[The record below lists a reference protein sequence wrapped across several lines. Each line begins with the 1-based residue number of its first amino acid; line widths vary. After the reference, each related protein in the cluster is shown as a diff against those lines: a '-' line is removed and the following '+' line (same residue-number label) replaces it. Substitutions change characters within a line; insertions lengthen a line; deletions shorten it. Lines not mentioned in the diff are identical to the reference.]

1 MSGNEKNFQYSDYME
16 NQRKQDEAELKY
28 AELQHSSLVGI
39 IVFDTEFII
48 QQTNPTAS
56 KILKRKSKDLI
67 GKPFREFIHPK
78 YRSSFD
84 SYIKRVQKTKKRQD
98 HTFQLRNEKGM
109 DLYVILESIPFLSE
123 RNQIE
128 SVHCIIVDFTAQKL
142 YDLKQQTELVHLAVE
157 NMLDPFVILTADRDE
172 SNKIIDFIYIYVNKE
187 AEKANNLR
195 REDTIGKR
203 LLDVFP
209 NFRDSNMF
217 QEYVNVC
224 ETGKPVMKEGVYMEF
239 ANKYQT
245 IKGIFHTRIN
255 KLDEG
260 IIVTYR
266 DITETK
272 NAEEKIDAM
281 MKELARSNR
290 ELEQFAQIVSHDLQE
305 PLRTVNQFT
314 KLLLEKNKA
323 QFNTQS
329 QEFASFISD
338 GTNRMAL
345 LLRDLLKYARL
356 TSQAK
361 PFEEVDFNKVVADV
375 LQDLSL
381 QIKENKTEI
390 NVDPMPTLKADP
402 VQMRQLLQNLIEN
415 AIKFKNERKSI
426 IKVSALNRVNEWLF
440 SVSDN
445 GIGIDP
451 QFSDRIFLVFQRLN
465 EREKYEGSGL
475 GLAICKKIIERHNG
489 RIWVESEEGN
499 GSTFYFTIPMY
510 I

>member
-1 MSGNEKNFQYSDYME
+1 
-16 NQRKQDEAELKY
+16 
-28 AELQHSSLVGI
+28 
-39 IVFDTEFII
+39 
-48 QQTNPTAS
+48 
-56 KILKRKSKDLI
+56 
-67 GKPFREFIHPK
+67 
-78 YRSSFD
+78 
-84 SYIKRVQKTKKRQD
+84 
-98 HTFQLRNEKGM
+98 
-109 DLYVILESIPFLSE
+109 
-123 RNQIE
+123 
-128 SVHCIIVDFTAQKL
+128 
-142 YDLKQQTELVHLAVE
+142 
-157 NMLDPFVILTADRDE
+157 MLDPFVILTADRDE

>member
-1 MSGNEKNFQYSDYME
+1 MSRNENNFSYTDYME
-16 NQRKQDEAELKY
+16 NQRKADEAELKY

-39 IVFDTEFII
+39 IVFDAEFII

-67 GKPFREFIHPK
+67 GKPFRDYVHQK
-78 YRSSFD
+78 YRNSFD

-98 HTFQLRNEKGM
+98 HTFQLRNEKGE
-109 DLYVILESIPFLSE
+109 DLYVILESIPFLNE

-142 YDLKQQTELVHLAVE
+142 YDLKHQTELIHLAVE
-157 NMLDPFVILTADRDE
+157 NMLDPFVILSAERDE
-172 SNKIIDFIYIYVNKE
+172 SNKIIDFIYLYVNKE

-217 QEYVNVC
+217 NEYVNVC
-224 ETGKPVMKEGVYMEF
+224 ETGNPVMKEGVYMEF

-266 DITETK
+266 DITESK
-272 NAEEKIDAM
+272 NAEEKINAM
-281 MKELARSNR
+281 MTELERSNR

-305 PLRTVNQFT
+305 PLRTVSQFT
-314 KLLLEKNKA
+314 KLLLDKNKGEL
-323 QFNTQS
+323 NPQS
-329 QEFASFISD
+329 QEFASFITE
-338 GTNRMAL
+338 GTNRMTL

-356 TSQAK
+356 TSQAR
-361 PFEEVDFNKVVADV
+361 PFETIDFNKLVADV
-375 LQDLSL
+375 LHDLSM
-381 QIKENKTEI
+381 QINENKTEI
-390 NVDPMPTLKADP
+390 DVDPMPTLSADP
-402 VQMRQLLQNLIEN
+402 VQMRQLFQNLIEY
-415 AIKFKNERKSI
+415 AIKFKNERKSV
-426 IKVSALNRVNEWLF
+426 IKVSAQNRINEWLF

-451 QFSDRIFLVFQRLN
+451 QFSERIFLIFQRLN
-465 EREKYEGSGL
+465 ERERYAGSGV

-489 RIWVESEEGN
+489 RIWVESEEGK
-499 GSTFYFTIPMY
+499 GSTFYFTIPGH